1 LRKKF
6 ERPLELKPPDQLD
19 AVAGNALDPD
29 QGAKALPD
37 VPPPTRLDLAGDS
50 ARLLADAALALFAI
64 YAVLVV
70 FDNFPPRLAD
80 PLWLLGLSTA
90 LVNSVSIPLVGVV
103 LLHVAASIAPQTNWI
118 HQRRQRISRFARWAA
133 FGFLLLVPLLG
144 FATWRGITN
153 VNNASQKQTA
163 GLTRRAN
170 TILAA
175 INNASSPQQLQ
186 RSMVALQGP
195 QLRNEDL
202 AQPLP
207 ALKKFGTE
215 VVKQALQASLEQLPK
230 ANSNAYKPLYIQ
242 TLRTALLSLVSFLAF
257 ASIAYDPLKQQSL
270 LQSLFRPQSAGF
282 PGLQRG
288 GLFSSI
294 SKQLDRFKRSTSKDA
309 AEAQQLADRRRS
321 QKEANRAKKQAER
334 SKSLRD
340 QDVKRSLAQQRKL
353 SQQRERQQKLAE
365 RQARLN
371 ANKNNRNP

>member
-1 LRKKF
+1 
-6 ERPLELKPPDQLD
+6 LELKPPDQLD
-19 AVAGNALDPD
+19 AVAGNALGPD
-29 QGAKALPD
+29 QGAKALPT

-163 GLTRRAN
+163 GLTRKAN

-175 INNASSPQQLQ
+175 INNASSPQELQ
-186 RSMVALQGP
+186 RSMVVLQGP

-207 ALKKFGTE
+207 ALKKVGTE
-215 VVKQALQASLEQLPK
+215 AVKRALQASLEQLPK
-230 ANSNAYKPLYIQ
+230 ANSNTFKPLYIQ
-242 TLRTALLSLVSFLAF
+242 VLRTALLSFVSSLAF
-257 ASIAYDPLKQQSL
+257 ASLAYDSLKRQTL
-270 LQSLFRPQSAGF
+270 LQRLIRPQSAGLS
-282 PGLQRG
+282 GRQRG
-288 GLFSSI
+288 GLFSSF
-294 SKQLDRFKRSTSKDA
+294 SKQLDQFKRSTSTDA
-309 AEAQQLADRRRS
+309 AAAQRLAEWRRRL
-321 QKEANRAKKQAER
+321 KESDRAKKQAER
-334 SKSLRD
+334 SQSLRD
-340 QDVKRSLAQQRKL
+340 RDMKRNLAQQRKL
-353 SQQRERQQKLAE
+353 SQQREKQRQLVE
-365 RQARLN
+365 REARRN
-371 ANKNNRNP
+371 ANKNNRNR